1 MLRNKPPRF
10 EGVNMI
16 RNKSANFKQKGGQH
30 LPECHA
36 IFQNNL
42 RKTSGLFPGLG
53 GQHDP
58 DYPPKT
64 SSKIFLI

>member
-1 MLRNKPPRF
+1 
-10 EGVNMI
+10 MI

-58 DYPPKT
+58 DYPVRED
-64 SSKIFLI
+64 